1 VIDQKFVVFGRSPD
15 NLSILIP
22 IPDKVHAIREEV
34 FSTSSSLEPLTRGS
48 VVEKIQAEG
57 AALAI
62 YNGSRVAELEA
73 SIGTYL
79 GEQGANVQEMG
90 TAEQAYSATTI
101 VDHTGNPFLL
111 SYLVEL
117 FDIQPGRI
125 SIEYQPDATNDIDL
139 FLGYDAEAIEL
150 PLQDD

>member
-1 VIDQKFVVFGRSPD
+1 
-15 NLSILIP
+15 
-22 IPDKVHAIREEV
+22 
-34 FSTSSSLEPLTRGS
+34 
-48 VVEKIQAEG
+48 
-57 AALAI
+57 
-62 YNGSRVAELEA
+62 
-73 SIGTYL
+73 
-79 GEQGANVQEMG
+79 MG